1 MRRFPYLLLATLT
14 VPVVAGAQTSRPPRV
29 ELIPTFGYISSGSL
43 GTAVGRLDL
52 EDGLVYGGTLAFR
65 TGGGKSILLN
75 YTYFGTDLK
84 VTDRVPIAPDTVL
97 GGMAQHNI
105 TIGGEQDLKSGHAR
119 PFLSGALGLVIFD
132 SDVRGASGSSTRFTM
147 HAALGF
153 KAMSQSERVGLKV
166 QAKFQFNT
174 VSSSGSFWCG
184 NYGCGA
190 GVTTSGIMQF
200 EPSAGLVIAF

>member
-1 MRRFPYLLLATLT
+1 MRRFPYFLLATLA
-14 VPVVAGAQTSRPPRV
+14 VPVVAAAQTTRTPRV
-29 ELIPTFGYISSGSL
+29 ELIPTFGYMSSGSL
-43 GTAVGRLDL
+43 STAVGRLDL

-84 VTDRVPIAPDTVL
+84 ATDRVPIAPDTVL

-147 HAALGF
+147 HAAVGF
-153 KAMSQSERVGLKV
+153 KAMSQSERVGVKI

-174 VSSSGSFWCG
+174 VSSDGGFWCG